1 MTTISQ
7 ILKNTAVNGVI
18 SVEKALQVA
27 ATIDQEREQTAT
39 LLKECEKNVG
49 MYLGEKI
56 NAHLAGMTG
65 GYFNERDYHF
75 ERLPGEQ

>member
-1 MTTISQ
+1 MQTIQQ

-18 SVEKALQVA
+18 SVEKALQVVA
-27 ATIDQEREQTAT
+27 AIDQEREQTKD

-56 NAHLAGMTG
+56 NAHIATMTG
-65 GYFNERDYHF
+65 TYFNPVEYSF